1 MKKTTKPQ
9 KIKLRIKTGDTVRVI
24 SGNDRGKSGEVLEVY
39 SRLNKAKV
47 EGVRMVTK
55 HQKPSAENTEGGR
68 TQEEAL
74 IHISNLML
82 VDPAT
87 GETTR
92 VGRKPNDQGKLQRFS
107 KKTGE
112 FIQ

>member
-1 MKKTTKPQ
+1 MKTAKTK
-9 KIKLRIKTGDTVRVI
+9 KIKLRIKSGDTVRVI
-24 SGNDRGKSGEVLEVY
+24 SGNDKGKTGEVTQVY
-39 SRLNKAKV
+39 PRLNKAKV

-55 HQKPSAENTEGGR
+55 HRKPSAENPEGGR
-68 TQEEAL
+68 TQEEGL

-92 VGRKPNDQGKLQRFS
+92 VGRRHNDQGKLQRFS

-112 FIQ
+112 LI

>member
-1 MKKTTKPQ
+1 MKNQASK
-9 KIKLRIKTGDTVRVI
+9 KIKLRIKSGDTVKVI
-24 SGNDRGKSGEVLEVY
+24 SGNDKGKTGEVQRVY
-39 SRLNKAKV
+39 PALNKAKV
-47 EGVRMVTK
+47 EGIRMVTK

-68 TQEEAL
+68 VQEEAL

-87 GETTR
+87 GEAAR
-92 VGRKPNDQGKLQRFS
+92 VGRRHNDQGKLQRFS

>member
-1 MKKTTKPQ
+1 MKTKQ
-9 KIKLRIKTGDTVRVI
+9 TKKIKLRIKKDDTVLVV
-24 SGNDRGKSGEVLEVY
+24 SGNDKGKTGKVLEVY
-39 SRLNKAKV
+39 PALNKAKV

-55 HQKPSAENTEGGR
+55 HNKPSAQNPDGGR
-68 TQEEAL
+68 EQQEGL

-87 GETTR
+87 GEPTK
-92 VGRKPNDQGKLQRFS
+92 VGRRPNDAGKLQRFS
-107 KKTGE
+107 KKTSE

>member
-1 MKKTTKPQ
+1 MKKQPTK
-9 KIKLRIKTGDTVRVI
+9 KMKLHIKKEDTVKVI
-24 SGNDRGKSGEVLEVY
+24 SGNDKGKTGKVLEIFPA
-39 SRLNKAKV
+39 LNKAKV

-55 HQKPSAENTEGGR
+55 HNKPSAQRPEGGR
-68 TQEEAL
+68 EQQEAL

-87 GETTR
+87 GDATK
-92 VGRKPNDQGKLQRFS
+92 VGRRRNDDGKLQRFS
-107 KKTGE
+107 KKTSE

>member
-1 MKKTTKPQ
+1 MKTQQTK
-9 KIKLRIKTGDTVRVI
+9 KIKLRIKKDDTVKVI
-24 SGNDRGKSGEVLEVY
+24 SGNDKGKTGKVIEIY
-39 SRLNKAKV
+39 SALNKAKV

-55 HQKPSAENTEGGR
+55 HNKPSAQYPEGGR
-68 TQEEAL
+68 EQQEAL

-87 GETTR
+87 GEATR
-92 VGRKPNDQGKLQRFS
+92 VGRRRNDAGKLQRFS
-107 KKTGE
+107 KKTSE